1 VVRPWETARRAH
13 RGARVFFGEQARGG
27 YGEGVKEDHRLF
39 REEKRT
45 APQCARRERGATVR
59 FDCAAAISPLLERRR
74 RLTTGSSRRA
84 PRTAPATRRSRRSRL
99 AGLKKRARELAPRSP
114 RPDHLPAQP
123 VLARPRRPR
132 VPRRSDAGTIV
143 LSNSDLGGRSRFAS
157 SAVGSC
163 FFGSCLALQGILLVT
178 KGYYILH
185 IQLYILLDTCIV
197 PLEGYYIKGNYI

>member
-1 VVRPWETARRAH
+1 MVRPWETARRAH

-27 YGEGVKEDHRLF
+27 YGEGRGVKEDHRLF

-143 LSNSDLGGRSRFAS
+143 LSNSDLGGRSRFAN
-157 SAVGSC
+157 SAVGSMVGSC
-163 FFGSCLALQGILLVT
+163 FKFKIFGSCLAL
-178 KGYYILH
+178 H
-185 IQLYILLDTCIV
+185 
-197 PLEGYYIKGNYI
+197 

>member
-45 APQCARRERGATVR
+45 AAQCARRERGATVR
-59 FDCAAAISPLLERRR
+59 FDCVAAISPLLERRR

-84 PRTAPATRRSRRSRL
+84 PRTAQAKRRSRRSRL

-132 VPRRSDAGTIV
+132 RSDAGTIV
-143 LSNSDLGGRSRFAS
+143 LSNSDLGGRSRFAN

-163 FFGSCLALQGILLVT
+163 FFAKRTRRRRPRRAPVERSVAF
-178 KGYYILH
+178 
-185 IQLYILLDTCIV
+185 
-197 PLEGYYIKGNYI
+197 

>member
-1 VVRPWETARRAH
+1 MRGSPWFAPWETARRAH

-27 YGEGVKEDHRLF
+27 YGEGRGVKEDHRLF

-114 RPDHLPAQP
+114 RPDHLTAQP
-123 VLARPRRPR
+123 VLARPRR
-132 VPRRSDAGTIV
+132 PRRSDAGTIV
-143 LSNSDLGGRSRFAS
+143 LSNSDLGGRSRFAN

-163 FFGSCLALQGILLVT
+163 FFGSCLALQ
-178 KGYYILH
+178 
-185 IQLYILLDTCIV
+185 
-197 PLEGYYIKGNYI
+197 